1 MGYRS
6 DCQRRRRYGMLRVLN
21 RTRWP
26 SVALLTVLSAVA
38 GVGCAGT
45 VEQGGQ
51 TGGGTGKPKV
61 ERLVIALIPPAAE
74 SNNPW
79 RALDPRS
86 PWFFATTHE
95 SLLGADPDKGDLI
108 PQLATEW
115 RFEPDGSSVRF
126 KLRQGVPFH
135 QEKGTL
141 TAKDI
146 IATHAQHIHAESTHT
161 HRTQYEKVKI
171 EVVNDHEIVLR
182 SDSPNPELLPI
193 LSARNVTSMEP
204 FSADD
209 MASLGGNPDLTQRPP
224 VGTGFYEFVSRSQGV
239 NFIVKR
245 VPYQH
250 WRAMPDF
257 AEMEFRWI
265 REASTLQAGLLAGE
279 VHMAQ
284 LSRDLQGQSVTR
296 GMKIATAKVATRER
310 SLLTEAVV
318 LDKNYIQYQAQGTPC
333 GYAHCD
339 TPLLNVKVRRALSKA
354 IDRKPLNDAFYGGR
368 AVEVHNPHLIPG
380 AVYWNPDWDKNFQ
393 QEYGYDPAAARALL
407 AEAGYTAA
415 QPVTIKIRATPQSGV
430 PEAVEMTEAIAGFWR
445 AVGVDVVLDLTDSA
459 ILNAQ
464 GRNFAS
470 ESKNRLNWQTSNIIE
485 TQAFRVH
492 NYSLESPR
500 GGFESLEL
508 DQAVKA
514 QRSTVDPDKAL
525 QLLRQVGDLA
535 YRQHVALPLFWAP
548 DDITY
553 NPKIVES
560 YIWSGVPLGTLS
572 HFERIKAV
580 K

>member
-1 MGYRS
+1 MFRLMSG
-6 DCQRRRRYGMLRVLN
+6 
-21 RTRWP
+21 TRWP
-26 SVALLTVLSAVA
+26 SVTVLAVLSGVA
-38 GVGCAGT
+38 GVGCAGA

-51 TGGGTGKPKV
+51 AGGGSGQPKV
-61 ERLVIALIPPAAE
+61 DRLVIALPPPSTE

-79 RALDPRS
+79 RLESPRT
-86 PWFFATTHE
+86 PFFFAATHE
-95 SLLGADPDKGDLI
+95 SLIGADPDNGDLI

-115 RFEPDGSSVRF
+115 RIEPDGSSVRF
-126 KLRQGVPFH
+126 KIRQGIPFH

-146 IATHAQHIHAESTHT
+146 VAAHAQHIHSESIHT
-161 HRTQYEKVKI
+161 HKTQYEKVKI
-171 EVVNDHEIVLR
+171 EVVNDHEVVFR

-193 LSARNVTSMEP
+193 ISARNVTSMEP

-239 NFIVKR
+239 NFLVKR
-245 VPYQH
+245 VPYRH
-250 WRAMPDF
+250 WRATPDF
-257 AEMEFRWI
+257 PELEFRWL
-265 REASTLQAGLLAGE
+265 REASTMHAGLLAGE
-279 VHMAQ
+279 IHMTQ
-284 LSRDLQGQSVTR
+284 LPRDLQEQAVSR
-296 GMKIATAKVATRER
+296 GMSLASAKVLSRER
-310 SLLTEAVV
+310 NLHTESVV

-354 IDRKPLNDAFYGGR
+354 IDRKALNDAFFGGR

-380 AVYWNPDWDKNFQ
+380 APYWNPDWDKNFQ
-393 QEYGYDPAAARALL
+393 QEYGYDPAVARALL
-407 AEAGYTAA
+407 AEAGYTPA
-415 QPVTIKIRATPQSGV
+415 QPATIKIRAGAQSGF
-430 PEAVEMTEAIAGFWR
+430 PEAQELTEAIAGFWR
-445 AVGVDVVLDLTDSA
+445 AVGVAVVLDQTDST

-464 GRNFAS
+464 GRNFAP
-470 ESKNRLNWQTSNIIE
+470 EAKNRMNWQTSNILE
-485 TQAFRVH
+485 TQGFRVH

-500 GGFESLEL
+500 GGFESPEL
-508 DQAVKA
+508 DQVIRA

-525 QLLRQVGDLA
+525 QLLRPVGDLA
-535 YRQHVALPLFWAP
+535 YRLHIAIPLFWAP

-553 NPKIVES
+553 NPKVVAS
-560 YIWSGVPLGTLS
+560 YVWSGVPLGTIS